1 MNSHRTDCAEVRKE
15 KYWIIS
21 WWITALGQFIPAVK
35 SRKINDQPKL
45 SWEPENINMIYF
57 IHRIL
62 GKENEGGSHTTFL
75 NSFYRE
81 DYRCWD
87 GEKVIPELFLS
98 LQPTSGNFLWLHSN
112 MHQCVLFRAPSFL
125 SICWPLVVH
134 KCLGRIKSDDNI
146 SNSTA
151 SVKF

>member
-1 MNSHRTDCAEVRKE
+1 MIILCADSLNILQTKNTNVNSGNVNSHRTDCAEVRKE

-75 NSFYRE
+75 NSFYHE
-81 DYRCWD
+81 DYHCWWK
-87 GEKVIPELFLS
+87 GNSGVISFT
-98 LQPTSGNFLWLHSN
+98 PTNVWEFSVIAFKHASMRLI
-112 MHQCVLFRAPSFL
+112 QCS
-125 SICWPLVVH
+125 
-134 KCLGRIKSDDNI
+134 
-146 SNSTA
+146 
-151 SVKF
+151 

>member
-1 MNSHRTDCAEVRKE
+1 MVAIASVKSIQNKKWTLKVIFGFVLLIMCGLILQTKNTNVNSGNVNSHRTDCAEVRKE

-75 NSFYRE
+75 NYFYHE
-81 DYRCWD
+81 DYHCW
-87 GEKVIPELFLS
+87 L
-98 LQPTSGNFLWLHSN
+98 
-112 MHQCVLFRAPSFL
+112 
-125 SICWPLVVH
+125 LV
-134 KCLGRIKSDDNI
+134 KR
-146 SNSTA
+146 
-151 SVKF
+151 